1 MSLWYTPS
9 VQKMKECRNKIKDNE
24 RCNSYDTDPPQEH
37 ELNLRPRDK
46 SKEIVPPLRYTFRG
60 DMERIYDGLNNKG
73 YPSIQKKITAT
84 NFESKMKKFKRN
96 FRSHMNN
103 K

>member
-1 MSLWYTPS
+1 MMYSLRS
-9 VQKMKECRNKIKDNE
+9 ENE
-24 RCNSYDTDPPQEH
+24 RIDENRRMNSYDTDPPQDH
-37 ELNLRPRDK
+37 ELKLRPQDR

-73 YPSIQKKITAT
+73 YASIQKKITSK
-84 NFESKMKKFKRN
+84 NFESKMNKFKRN
-96 FRSHMNN
+96 FRNHLNH